1 MGAIPAP
8 ERSMNAAV
16 DTINVLQDG
25 LSAGWLDLLGAG
37 ITALPRGLVLG
48 LSNEQYHS
56 GPGISKSQLDDIA
69 ESPATYVW
77 RKSAPVDEEK
87 LKALDMGTALH
98 CLLLEPEEFK
108 DRFIIAPKFNLR
120 TNAGKDEEKEFMA
133 NCAELGK
140 TIISFEDDR
149 KLQLMRE
156 SVFAHP
162 DARWLLEQDGICE
175 GSLYWTDSETDEL
188 CRCRPDKMLSNFPI
202 LADVKKVDDMGRFER
217 HVEEFRYHV
226 QDAMYSDG
234 YREIYGEI
242 PDFIFLAVSSS
253 IECGRYPVR
262 VRPLSPEWRVEGHE
276 LYRRD
281 LKKFHEC
288 RINNDWHDMQ
298 PLIQP
303 AWARRRA

>member
-1 MGAIPAP
+1 
-8 ERSMNAAV
+8 MNAAV
-16 DTINVLQDG
+16 DT
-25 LSAGWLDLLGAG
+25 SA
-37 ITALPRGLVLG
+37 ALPHGLVLG
-48 LSNEQYHS
+48 LTNEQYHS
-56 GPGISKSQLDDIA
+56 GDGVSKSQLDDVA
-69 ESPATYVW
+69 ESGATYIW

-87 LKALDMGTALH
+87 LKPLDMGTALH

-108 DRFIIAPKFNLR
+108 DRFIIAPEFNRR
-120 TNAGKDEEKEFMA
+120 TNAGKEEEKEFMA
-133 NCAELGK
+133 NCSELGK
-140 TIISFEDDR
+140 TIMAAEEGR

-175 GSLYWTDSETDEL
+175 GSLYWTDRETDEL
-188 CRCRPDKMLSNFPI
+188 CRCRPDKKLSNFPI
-202 LADVKKVDDMGRFER
+202 MADVKKVDDMARFER

-234 YREIYGEI
+234 FFQIYGEI

-262 VRPLSPEWRVEGHE
+262 VRPLELEWKESGKD

-281 LKKFHEC
+281 LLKYHEC
-288 RINNDWHDMQ
+288 RVNNDWHDLI
-298 PLIQP
+298 PLTRP
-303 AWARRRA
+303 AWARRAA

>member
-1 MGAIPAP
+1 
-8 ERSMNAAV
+8 MNAAV
-16 DTINVLQDG
+16 DTSL
-25 LSAGWLDLLGAG
+25 
-37 ITALPRGLVLG
+37 ALPQGLVLG
-48 LSNEQYHS
+48 LSNEKYHS

-69 ESPATYVW
+69 ESPATYIW

-87 LKALDMGTALH
+87 LKPLDMGTALH

-108 DRFIIAPKFNLR
+108 DRFIIAPEFNRR
-120 TNAGKDEEKEFMA
+120 TNAGKEEEKEFLA

-140 TIISFEDDR
+140 TIMAAEDGR

-175 GSLYWTDSETDEL
+175 GSLYWTDRETEEL
-188 CRCRPDKMLSNFPI
+188 CRCRPDKKLDNFPI
-202 LADVKKVDDMGRFER
+202 IMDVKKVDDMARFER

-234 YREIYGEI
+234 YAEIYDET

-262 VRPLSPEWRVEGHE
+262 VRPLSPEWRAEGYE

-281 LKKFHEC
+281 LHKFHEC
-288 RINNDWHDMQ
+288 RVNNDWHDLQ

>member
-1 MGAIPAP
+1 
-8 ERSMNAAV
+8 MNAAV
-16 DTINVLQDG
+16 DTSLVLPQ
-25 LSAGWLDLLGAG
+25 
-37 ITALPRGLVLG
+37 GLVLG
-48 LSNEQYHS
+48 LSNEEYHS

-69 ESPATYVW
+69 ESPATYIW

-98 CLLLEPEEFK
+98 CLLLEPEEFEA
-108 DRFIIAPKFNLR
+108 RFIIAPEFNRR
-120 TNAGKDEEKEFMA
+120 TNAGKDEEKEFLA

-175 GSLYWTDSETDEL
+175 GSLYWTDRETGEL
-188 CRCRPDKMLSNFPI
+188 CRCRPDKKLNNFPI

-234 YREIYGEI
+234 FREIYDEI
-242 PDFIFLAVSSS
+242 PDFIFIAVSSS

-262 VRPLSPEWRVEGHE
+262 VRPLEQEWKEAGKD

-281 LKKFHEC
+281 LRKFHEC
-288 RINNDWHDMQ
+288 RVNNDWHDLI
-298 PLIQP
+298 PLTRP
-303 AWARRRA
+303 AWARREA